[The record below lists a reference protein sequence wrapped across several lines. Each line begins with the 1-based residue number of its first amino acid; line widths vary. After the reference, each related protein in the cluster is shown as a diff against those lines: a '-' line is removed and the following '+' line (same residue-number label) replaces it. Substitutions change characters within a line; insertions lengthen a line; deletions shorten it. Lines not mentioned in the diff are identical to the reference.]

1 MKTVLKTLA
10 ALAGLTLAGGCT
22 TEGDVSGRALFT
34 DNCAVCHGRKADGN
48 GPLADKLEIRPA
60 NLSELAL
67 NNGGVFP
74 ADDTIAKVHGYSNSD
89 HFADMP
95 EFGSVFTGP
104 EVMWETA
111 DGARIPTTQNMVSL
125 VRYLESL
132 QVSE

>member
-1 MKTVLKTLA
+1 MRTYWVAFA
-10 ALAGLTLAGGCT
+10 ALALTQAAGCT
-22 TEGDVSGRALFT
+22 TEADTRGRALFN

-48 GPLADKLEIRPA
+48 GPLAPKLEVWPA

-74 ADDTIAKVHGYSNSD
+74 ADDVLAKVHGYSNSD

-95 EFGSVFTGP
+95 EFGSVFDGP
-104 EVMWETA
+104 EVMWTTA
-111 DGARIPTTQNMVSL
+111 DGARIPTTQNLIEL
-125 VRYLESL
+125 VIYLESL